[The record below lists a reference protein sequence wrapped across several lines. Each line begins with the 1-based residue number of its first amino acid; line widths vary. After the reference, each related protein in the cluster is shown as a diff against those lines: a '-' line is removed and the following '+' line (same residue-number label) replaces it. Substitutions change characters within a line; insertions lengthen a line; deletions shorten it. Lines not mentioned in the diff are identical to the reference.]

1 MAADFQAGLQAY
13 RRGDYATA
21 LEELLSL
28 AEQGS
33 ASAQYRLGV
42 MYDGGFGVAQDYAEA
57 EKWYRLAAESR
68 MREIR
73 TSGSDG

>member
-1 MAADFQAGLQAY
+1 M
-13 RRGDYATA
+13 RTT

-28 AEQGS
+28 AEQGN
-33 ASAQYRLGV
+33 ATAQYRLGV

-57 EKWYRLAAESR
+57 MKWYRLAAESR

>member
-1 MAADFQAGLQAY
+1 M
-13 RRGDYATA
+13 TV

-28 AEQGS
+28 AEQGNPT
-33 ASAQYRLGV
+33 AQYRLGV
-42 MYDGGFGVAQDYAEA
+42 MYDSGFGVTRDEAEA
-57 EKWYRLAAESR
+57 MKWYRRAAWSR

>member
-1 MAADFQAGLQAY
+1 MQ
-13 RRGDYATA
+13 TT

-28 AEQGS
+28 AEQGNPT
-33 ASAQYRLGV
+33 AQYRLGV
-42 MYDGGFGVAQDYAEA
+42 MYDSGYGVAQDYAEA
-57 EKWYRLAAESR
+57 MKWYRRAVYSR

>member
-1 MAADFQAGLQAY
+1 M
-13 RRGDYATA
+13 RTA

-28 AEQGS
+28 AEQGN
-33 ASAQYRLGV
+33 ATAQYRLGV

-57 EKWYRLAAESR
+57 MKWYRLAAESR

-73 TSGSDG
+73 RKPRAYPEA